1 MAKRITYVF
10 GADLSDLERSWR
22 KIEKNMQRL
31 SRQMKQYGAAMSKAF
46 TVPFTAIGAAASK
59 AALDVE
65 KALATIARGTG
76 AQGKDLEALQAT
88 WRELAGNVSQSF
100 DVSAQVLADYNT
112 RLGVTGKALSDLS
125 KKALDAARML
135 GEDVTQ
141 VVAQSSKAMQ
151 DWGVD
156 AKDMA
161 RTLDMLFAAS
171 QQTGISMAKLGEE
184 LYKYGSPLRALGF
197 DMETAVATL
206 ANFEKAGVN
215 VELVLG
221 ALRQGLAKMAREG
234 ITEADKAFAELV
246 DRIRNAET
254 DTEATR
260 LAIEV
265 FGSRAGPDMAMAI
278 REGRFAV
285 DQLAESL
292 KQAGGVIDETSRK
305 TETLADQWA
314 RTKNKILL
322 ALEPIGKQIVKVA
335 ESALPKLEAAV
346 AKVSEKIGSM
356 SEETQQKI
364 LLVAGVLAA
373 GGPLVIAIG
382 ASVNALT
389 SLAGAFLALVSG
401 PAATFIL
408 TAVAIA
414 AAIYGVVKA
423 LKDLVNMQEKVTGM
437 TAEMAKLRG
446 QYMVQAGEI
455 FNQKYGRYPGPTVE
469 DQEKLKAILDE
480 LVSKQ
485 EEVKQKNTEVANT
498 AKENFKEVFSQLK
511 EDIDSLANGV
521 YPAAVDN
528 IVDNT
533 ERWKEKL
540 VEVKRKY
547 DEIID
552 AIAIVQA
559 EQAYAT
565 AYEGAPIPTSTWK
578 EREWSRSD
586 IEEARRIGQQVAAT
600 LDSAKQK
607 TGDLGRFFDDLVTKA
622 DMWTKSL
629 TDGIADAI
637 VSGRSLSSVLQE
649 IAMQLARMTISK
661 ALTGIF
667 GGFFSLFHE
676 GGIVGAP
683 GPKTFRRIKR
693 YHTGGIVGADEELA
707 ILRHG
712 EAVFTPAQLDALG
725 SAIGG
730 GEQNVKSAIG
740 GGEQNVNIT
749 MNVNAIDARS
759 VVEFFRGNKGMI
771 ESLVVE
777 SIRRDGTLR
786 KVIKGLV

>member
-65 KALATIARGTG
+65 KAMATIARGTG

-125 KKALDAARML
+125 KRALDAARML

-285 DQLAESL
+285 DKLTESL
-292 KQAGGVIDETSRK
+292 KQAGGAIDETSRK

-335 ESALPKLEAAV
+335 ESALPKLEEAT

-401 PAATFIL
+401 PAAPVIL
-408 TAVAIA
+408 TA

-446 QYMVQAGEI
+446 QYMEQAGEI
-455 FNQKYGRYPGPTVE
+455 FNEKYGRYPGPTVE
-469 DQEKLKAILDE
+469 DQKKLAAILDE
-480 LVSKQ
+480 IIPKQQKVKEENNDLAAQVKANIEEITNALKSSMTTVADEVMPESSNKMVSELDKIGSKVD
-485 EEVKQKNTEVANT
+485 EVKNKYNE
-498 AKENFKEVFSQLK
+498 F
-511 EDIDSLANGV
+511 ID
-521 YPAAVDN
+521 AVR
-528 IVDNT
+528 IAEAEAEYSMQYEGGQMPT
-533 ERWKEKL
+533 SMWKEQ
-540 VEVKRKY
+540 EWDSNEMRQAQEIGKR
-547 DEIID
+547 
-552 AIAIVQA
+552 
-559 EQAYAT
+559 
-565 AYEGAPIPTSTWK
+565 
-578 EREWSRSD
+578 
-586 IEEARRIGQQVAAT
+586 VAAT
-600 LDSAKQK
+600 LEETKKK
-607 TGDLGRFFDDLVTKA
+607 TQEVGFEFDKLVTKSDLWAKTLA
-622 DMWTKSL
+622 DGLAS
-629 TDGIADAI
+629 AI
-637 VSGRSLSSVLQE
+637 VNGQSLVGVLRQ
-649 IAMQLARMTISK
+649 IAAELLKMMISK
-661 ALTGIF
+661 MLMSMF
-667 GGFFSLFHE
+667 GGFFSFFHS
-676 GGIVGAP
+676 GGVVGEAS
-683 GPKTFRRIKR
+683 PKTFRKIKR
-693 YHTGGIVGADEELA
+693 YHTGGLVGSNEELA
-707 ILRHG
+707 ILEKG
-712 EAVFTPAQLDALG
+712 ERVIPKGSPGAVVINVLDKSDLERVTYEAMIKYPGAQIIENHVLRNIRERGALATG
-725 SAIGG
+725 
-730 GEQNVKSAIG
+730 V
-740 GGEQNVNIT
+740 
-749 MNVNAIDARS
+749 R
-759 VVEFFRGNKGMI
+759 
-771 ESLVVE
+771 
-777 SIRRDGTLR
+777 
-786 KVIKGLV
+786 